1 MYTNNIFP
9 VINTT
14 PSMASFNSL
23 QYHMNVIPYERSELW
38 AAKLCSE
45 SPLAVVSVNYDNED
59 KRTASVV
66 IINVK

>member
-14 PSMASFNSL
+14 PSMASLKSL
-23 QYHMNVIPYERSELW
+23 QYHTNVIPYERSELW
-38 AAKLCSE
+38 AGKLYSE
-45 SPLAVVSVNYDNED
+45 SSLVLSVNYDNED
-59 KRTASVV
+59 NRTASVI